1 MLLPQNKFGLNIILP
16 STKFIQCQT
25 VSRVALRSSPN
36 VDINNLWAVTSTNK
50 NIQYDIYNDTKDV
63 LKAVR
68 KENEERLQNQLVS
81 QGSFF
86 QISLIIPHPH
96 STAYGHPFKANFRK
110 TSLTSLSGISI
121 THFRQEKTY
130 QNGDYHRHL
139 IALFAPHPKRCFIS
153 LLDVR
158 HT

>member
-1 MLLPQNKFGLNIILP
+1 MTFTTTQKMF
-16 STKFIQCQT
+16 
-25 VSRVALRSSPN
+25 LRRLEKRMKRDSK
-36 VDINNLWAVTSTNK
+36 TNSFRK
-50 NIQYDIYNDTKDV
+50 V
-63 LKAVR
+63 L
-68 KENEERLQNQLVS
+68 
-81 QGSFF
+81 SFPV
-86 QISLIIPHPH
+86 SLIIPHPH
-96 STAYGHPFKANFRK
+96 STPYGHPFKANFRK

-139 IALFAPHPKRCFIS
+139 IALFALHPKRCFIS